1 MKQSNHQGVP
11 IKMILFIQMAIIIY
25 TLSGVAGKLAS
36 EYPVL
41 SFPFIAFYGL
51 EVLILGVYALVW
63 QQIIK
68 KVELSMA
75 FANRSLSLLW
85 SMLWSTCIF
94 HETITLQNM
103 LGIVVVIVGVLLVN
117 TNGKEEQK

>member
-1 MKQSNHQGVP
+1 
-11 IKMILFIQMAIIIY
+11 MIVFIQMAIILY
-25 TLSGVAGKLAS
+25 TLSGVAGKMAS
-36 EYPVL
+36 GYEFL

-51 EVLILGVYALVW
+51 EILILGIYALAW

-68 KVELSMA
+68 KVDLSIA

-85 SMLWSTCIF
+85 SMLWSALIF

-103 LGIVVVIVGVLLVN
+103 LGIAVVIAGVLLVN
-117 TNGKEEQK
+117 TNGKGEER

>member
-1 MKQSNHQGVP
+1 MKQNNHQGVP
-11 IKMILFIQMAIIIY
+11 IKMIIFIQMAIIVY

-36 EYPVL
+36 GHPFL

-51 EVLILGVYALVW
+51 EILILGVYALVW

-68 KVELSMA
+68 KVDLSIA

-85 SMLWSTCIF
+85 SMLWSACIF

-103 LGIVVVIVGVLLVN
+103 LGIAVVIVGVLLVN
-117 TNGKEEQK
+117 TNGKGEQK